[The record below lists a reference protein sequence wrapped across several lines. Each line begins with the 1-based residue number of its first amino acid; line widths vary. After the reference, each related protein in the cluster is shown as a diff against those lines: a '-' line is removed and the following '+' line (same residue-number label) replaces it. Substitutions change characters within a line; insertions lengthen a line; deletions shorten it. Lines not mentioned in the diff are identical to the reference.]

1 MAADLLCPTL
11 VGRDA
16 EWGRLEVALDAA
28 AGGDGAAIALMGEA
42 GIGKSRMVA
51 ELTTAATARGI
62 PVLAGRAVDARN
74 PVPFRPLFEAL
85 AGWSR
90 DGGPSAHPELAGVLA
105 TLAPIFPAWRPADD
119 PSYPVSAMELGDTL
133 LRLLTGI
140 ADGRGCVLVLED
152 LHWADPDTAA
162 VLEYFVDNLAG
173 SGVLCVVTARSE
185 GSGEALRVVRALASR
200 RAAALLDLQRLSG
213 DDLAAMVRSCL
224 RTDALRDDVDALV
237 RRFSDGVPFLV
248 EELLASSVASGSL
261 VDGPQGWHV
270 QGDASPVLPQGF
282 EELVRRRVEQLSDG
296 DARVLVAAAILG
308 PRFDPELLP
317 AITGRRVDEVV
328 AALRSGVA
336 AQLLVAD
343 PVQHGSFTLRHALT
357 RDALL
362 AQLLPIERTALAR
375 EVLAAL
381 EQHDPELPGDLIELA
396 ASLAEQVGDGHRA
409 AELLLV
415 AARRAVARGALSS
428 AEPVLD
434 RAWRLARR
442 EDPVWP
448 EIGRDLM
455 AVLTETG
462 DIDRALEVGGRL
474 LADLPPSADRA
485 AIHLAMA
492 RAAVAAG
499 RTGSAL
505 ELLDRAR
512 GAADPDSAVAVVA
525 DAGVIAAEIAA
536 DEHRF
541 DEAVRLATGALA
553 VTDPDADPARA
564 CQALLVLGRCL
575 RVHRRDEA
583 AEHFDQ
589 AISIAEAQGLTA
601 LRLRAVMDR
610 AWFEIASFGNG
621 QLTSAAR
628 DEAAAAGALVVA
640 AQLDNLLA
648 WLAIDH
654 RDPDR
659 ATLAAER
666 GAAIARK
673 LHLGPLEGM
682 LLGGSVMAAAQQ
694 GDRALMERRAAEA
707 AAVTSDRT
715 NLAII
720 EAWARAELVLPR
732 DDLPRLHAELGATMA
747 LLRQALDFPVPARGL
762 FVLVSAFLDR
772 DAEAA
777 LAELRA
783 DVAFHQAINRARWH
797 YANAILLGRTG
808 DPTGAV
814 GEVAAGD
821 AAATPLAWFQHHA
834 RRLLAEAAI
843 ADGWGDPISWLR
855 DSLVAFE
862 ASGDEDLAAS
872 CRRLLA
878 KAGAPVPRK
887 APTDT
892 GVPEDLS
899 AKGITARELEVL
911 VLLAEAMPT
920 REMAERLFLSPRT
933 VERHISNIAV
943 KVGVPGRAGV
953 VAFAAARLATP
964 AG

>member
-1 MAADLLCPTL
+1 
-11 VGRDA
+11 
-16 EWGRLEVALDAA
+16 
-28 AGGDGAAIALMGEA
+28 
-42 GIGKSRMVA
+42 
-51 ELTTAATARGI
+51 
-62 PVLAGRAVDARN
+62 VLAGRAVDAAT

-90 DGGPSAHPELAGVLA
+90 DGGPNAHPELVGVREV
-105 TLAPIFPAWRPADD
+105 LAPILPAWRPAEN
-119 PSYPVSAMELGDTL
+119 PAYPVSAMELGDAL
-133 LRLLTGI
+133 LRLLTAI
-140 ADGRGCVLVLED
+140 AGDRGCVLVLED

-162 VLEYFVDNLAG
+162 VLEYVVDNLSG

-185 GSGEALRVVRALASR
+185 GSGDALRVIRALASR
-200 RAAALLDLQRLSG
+200 RAVTLLELPRLGG

-224 RTDALRDDVDALV
+224 RTDELPDEVDALV
-237 RRFSDGVPFLV
+237 RSFSDGVPFLV

-261 VDGPQGWHV
+261 VDGPEGWHV
-270 QGDASPVLPQGF
+270 QGEAGPVLPQGF
-282 EELVRRRVEQLSDG
+282 EELVRRRVEALSDA
-296 DARVLVAAAILG
+296 DAQVLLAAAVLG
-308 PRFDPELLP
+308 PRFDAELLP
-317 AITGRRVDEVV
+317 AITGRSVDEVV

-336 AQLLVAD
+336 AQLLIAD
-343 PVQHGSFTLRHALT
+343 PAEPGSFALRHALT

-375 EVLAAL
+375 GVLAAL
-381 EQHDPELPGDLIELA
+381 EQHDPELPGDLTELA

-415 AARRAVARGALSS
+415 AARRAVTRGALSS

-434 RAWRLARR
+434 RAWRLVRR
-442 EDPVWP
+442 DDPVWP
-448 EIGRDLM
+448 EVGRELM
-455 AVLTETG
+455 GVLTETG
-462 DIDRALEVGGRL
+462 NIDRALEVGGRL
-474 LADLPPSADRA
+474 LADLPPTADRA

-492 RAAVAAG
+492 HAALAAG
-499 RTGSAL
+499 RTASAM

-512 GAADPDSAVAVVA
+512 VAATEDRAAGVAADA
-525 DAGVIAAEIAA
+525 DVIAASIAA
-536 DEHRF
+536 EQHRY
-541 DEAVRLATGALA
+541 DEADRLATGALA
-553 VTDPDADPARA
+553 VTDPATDPARA

-583 AEHFDQ
+583 AEHFDR
-589 AISIAEAQGLTA
+589 AISIADAHGLTA

-610 AWFEIASFGNG
+610 AWFEIGSFGDG
-621 QLTSAAR
+621 RLMSAAR

-640 AQLDNLLA
+640 AHLDNLLA

-659 ATLAAER
+659 ANFAAER

-673 LHLGPLEGM
+673 LQLGPLEGM

-707 AAVTSDRT
+707 AAVASDRT

-732 DDLPRLHAELGATMA
+732 DDLPRLHAELSATME
-747 LLRQALDFPVPARGL
+747 LLRAAPQFPIPARGL
-762 FVLVSAFLDR
+762 FVLLSALLDR

-783 DVAFHQAINRARWH
+783 DLAFHQAINRAHWH
-797 YANAILLGRTG
+797 YANAILLGRAG
-808 DPTGAV
+808 DHAGAA
-814 GEVAAGD
+814 GEVAEGD

-834 RRLLAEAAI
+834 RRLVAEAAI
-843 ADGWGDPISWLR
+843 ADSWGEPAEWLR
-855 DSLVAFE
+855 DALTAFE
-862 ASGDEDLAAS
+862 GRGEDDLAAS

-878 KAGAPVPRK
+878 KAGVPVPRK
-887 APTDT
+887 ASTSD
-892 GVPEDLS
+892 GVPVDLQ

-953 VAFAAARLATP
+953 VAFAAARLAAP
-964 AG
+964 AS